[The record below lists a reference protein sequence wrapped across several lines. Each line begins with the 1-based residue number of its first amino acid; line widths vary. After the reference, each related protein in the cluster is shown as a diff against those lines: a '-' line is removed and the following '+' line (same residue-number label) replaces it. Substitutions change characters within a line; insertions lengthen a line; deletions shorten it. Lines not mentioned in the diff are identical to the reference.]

1 MNTTATALA
10 NTTLANTTDSIL
22 VYVVIVALFISLP
35 WVIDIFMAYRS
46 QNKTRKLL
54 LDKVIDSASKG
65 GLSLDELKELL
76 KESNK
81 APGGMQGLSRASMA
95 LSVIL
100 ILGIAVFQLL
110 AKAAPTAGDSQIVGN
125 ILSML
130 GGLLAAITGF
140 YFGGRSAEQ
149 GAEKAAEKKVETTG
163 QPSNPSPSA

>member
-1 MNTTATALA
+1 MNTTDTTLV
-10 NTTLANTTDSIL
+10 NTTLASTTDSIL
-22 VYVVIVALFISLP
+22 VYVVIVALFISVP
-35 WVIDIFMAYRS
+35 WIIDILMAYRS

-54 LDKVIDSASKG
+54 LDKIVDNTSKD

-110 AKAAPTAGDSQIVGN
+110 TKANPTAGDSQIVGN

-140 YFGGRSAEQ
+140 YFGGRT
-149 GAEKAAEKKVETTG
+149 AEKAAEEKAEEKSKTDEATK
-163 QPSNPSPSA
+163 